1 LRLHCNKFVLQLVFL
16 VLGFWTSTALA
27 QFTGTNKVIN
37 NGSMRFGNGVQLSI
51 NAAGNVEQPF
61 YFSTDFGSWRKLTYS
76 ESALINYPLDSKIG
90 VGGNGTNNWNLNG
103 VRINNPAMAGQVFDD
118 SAFAIVG
125 GLGSGVLR
133 VRGQITVGTN
143 MGGGTLTLSS
153 TNNHLVY
160 TKIGRVVHITGA
172 IQMASE
178 SGTSGQFFQLTGMPF
193 SGAAAFDGLAGRSLG
208 YISHDGATVTDGD
221 DLVGVINEGG
231 AVINVY
237 RQSESGQNLG
247 GGQVDSNSILYFNFH
262 YFTT

>member
-1 LRLHCNKFVLQLVFL
+1 MSRARDISDGKFANGIEAADGNITVASGHGLSFAS
-16 VLGFWTSTALA
+16 TSD
-27 QFTGTNKVIN
+27 GTTM
-37 NGSMRFGNGVQLSI
+37 S
-51 NAAGNVEQPF
+51 
-61 YFSTDFGSWRKLTYS
+61 S
-76 ESALINYPLDSKIG
+76 ELLD
-90 VGGNGTNNWNLNG
+90 
-103 VRINNPAMAGQVFDD
+103 DYEE
-118 SAFAIVG
+118 
-125 GLGSGVLR
+125 
-133 VRGQITVGTN
+133 GQITVGTN